1 MNETAEVYLW
11 GTRIGIIHQPSNR
24 RYASFEYDKDFLNSG
39 IEVSPLEMPLSPHR
53 MERTDK

>member
-39 IEVSPLEMPLSPHR
+39 IEVSPDRKSVV
-53 MERTDK
+53 